1 MARKP
6 AAAPEAADLV
16 TLNHDALASAG
27 RALTTVSEEALAIQQ
42 AFSLPSMD
50 PGVLEEQLRVWVDHT
65 ARSMFMVGA
74 HLVALRAVCPQG
86 DWMASLGRA
95 GIAPRAAQKFMQA
108 AMKCVGADGPR
119 ERVLQLERS
128 KVLELVTLDDA
139 MLDELELTGGIK
151 QLQLDL
157 DQIDRMSV
165 SELRD
170 ALREREQGLAAKDKV
185 IAAKDKK
192 LNALDEQLHRPF
204 KPSPESE
211 ARNAE
216 EQALLNG
223 MRDCIV
229 EVEGAFTQLQVM
241 AERATDGS
249 MGAAVTL
256 AVSNNLTYL
265 AQRVAD
271 VLTAAGTD
279 VDFAEMVT
287 PTWIRQAK
295 AKRRGA

>member
-6 AAAPEAADLV
+6 AAAPQAAQV
-16 TLNHDALASAG
+16 ELNHEALATAG
-27 RALTTVSEEALAIQQ
+27 RALTVLSEEVLAIQK

-50 PGVLEEQLRVWVDHT
+50 PNALREQLRVWVDHT
-65 ARSMFMVGA
+65 ARSMFMIGA
-74 HLVALRAVCPQG
+74 HLVALRAVTPHG
-86 DWMASLGRA
+86 EWLENLGSLGV
-95 GIAPRAAQKFMQA
+95 APRAAQKFMQA
-108 AMKCVGADGPR
+108 AMKCVGTDGPR
-119 ERVLQLERS
+119 ERMLQLERS

-139 MLDELELTGGIK
+139 DLDELERTGGIK
-151 QLQLDL
+151 QLQLEL
-157 DQIDRMSV
+157 DDIDRMSV
-165 SELRD
+165 TQLRD

-204 KPSPESE
+204 KADAESE

-216 EQALLNG
+216 EKALLDG
-223 MRDCIV
+223 MRDRIV
-229 EVEGAFTQLQVM
+229 EVEGAFTQMQVM
-241 AERATDGS
+241 AERMNS
-249 MGAAVTL
+249 MPLSAAVTQAL
-256 AVSNNLTYL
+256 ANNLTYL

-287 PTWIRQAK
+287 PTWIKAAK
-295 AKRRGA
+295 AKKKA